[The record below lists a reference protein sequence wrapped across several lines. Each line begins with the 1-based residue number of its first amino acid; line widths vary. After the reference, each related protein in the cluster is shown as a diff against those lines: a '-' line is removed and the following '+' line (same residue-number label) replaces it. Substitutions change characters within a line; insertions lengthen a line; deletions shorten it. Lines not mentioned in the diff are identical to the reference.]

1 MPLKKQTGER
11 TTTPRSLRAERATPV
26 PPERAR
32 STNVSA
38 ERGRGGARVGRCCR
52 ERQTSGASSQSRRE
66 RGVRRAAPAEGLRA
80 GYERSRR
87 AMGKRLD
94 GLGRGSATPRGGR
107 RCAAGSPPVLVAVGA
122 TLGGGE
128 GSKVVLSTRNE
139 RGPGYQHPC
148 PAREGARRGVCARSQ
163 KKKKKRKDKKG
174 WWPGASRAF
183 ISKLFLQSLD

>member
-1 MPLKKQTGER
+1 
-11 TTTPRSLRAERATPV
+11 
-26 PPERAR
+26 
-32 STNVSA
+32 
-38 ERGRGGARVGRCCR
+38 VGRCCR

-163 KKKKKRKDKKG
+163 KKKKKGKTKRVG
-174 WWPGASRAF
+174 GQGLPGRLSRNSFCSLLTEIYQTLYGSVIPLPAAVS
-183 ISKLFLQSLD
+183 ISSWSQLICCDSCQQ